1 MNKIKLTKLTKLTK
15 LAIIPLVA
23 LPLVA
28 QEFDQDFL
36 NSLPDDI
43 KNDLAEKNSK
53 TQESSS
59 ENYSP
64 YLNSSKLNKD
74 EDLLILKQRLEYDLQ
89 ELEQRLGS
97 DDRLVA
103 EVESKLYGADF
114 FNTFQTTY
122 MPINE
127 PNPDSTY
134 LLDIG
139 DGLEI
144 QLIGQNDYIEDFFIN
159 RDGAI
164 SLPDIGKI
172 TIAGLSLNEASKL
185 IKSKVISAFIGTE
198 AYISL
203 SEIRD
208 INVLISGNA
217 ENPGIYTLSGNSNI
231 LHALSVSGGINKYGS
246 LREINLIRDNEVIES
261 LDLYDLLINGEYD
274 LKKRLRS
281 GDVIFVEPRK
291 NVVTIH
297 GAVKRPARYEVLN
310 EQNLFSI
317 ISYANG
323 MKRTAD
329 RDNIFLER
337 ILDGTLKT
345 IPIRNEIQFKTIK
358 AVDGDLIYIREYPY
372 RSAKISGAVVKPGSY
387 TMAAG
392 ETINDLI
399 EKAGGTT
406 ENAYL
411 FGSVYLNEDAKIV
424 NKKSVQLLYE
434 LFLDNILSMS
444 EKAVGG
450 DFDLTSIIGLAQE
463 LKKSEQNGRIVVD
476 LLDDNSLNSNQIKDG
491 DELIIPENNNVV
503 YVYGEISSEGAIMFD
518 QNKDLDFFVGKS
530 GGFKKSADLSSI
542 YILHPNGES
551 ELYSKKRSIFES
563 SPQNEI
569 IIYPGSIIFV
579 PRALD
584 DSTPRRLAAQAYI
597 NIVGNLGIALASL
610 AALSD

>member
-1 MNKIKLTKLTKLTK
+1 MNKIKLIKLSL
-15 LAIIPLVA
+15 IPLFA
-23 LPLVA
+23 ISLVA
-28 QEFDQDFL
+28 QELDQDFL

-53 TQESSS
+53 TQENSS
-59 ENYSP
+59 ENYRP

-74 EDLLILKQRLEYDLQ
+74 EDLLKLKQRLEDDLQ

-97 DDRLVA
+97 DDRLLA
-103 EVESKLYGADF
+103 EEESKLYGADF

-144 QLIGQNDYIEDFFIN
+144 QLIGQNDYIKDFFIN

-164 SLPDIGKI
+164 SLPDVGKI

-208 INVLISGNA
+208 VNVLISGNA

-231 LHALSVSGGINKYGS
+231 LHALSVSGGINEYGS

-281 GDVIFVEPRK
+281 GDVIFVESRK
-291 NVVTIH
+291 NIVTIN
-297 GAVKRPARYEVLN
+297 GAVQRPAKYEVLN

-329 RDNIFLER
+329 RENIFLER

-358 AVDGDLIYIREYPY
+358 AMDGDLIYIREYPY

-411 FGSVYLNEDAKIV
+411 FGGVYLNKDAKAV
-424 NKKSVQLLYE
+424 NKKSKQLLYE

-463 LKKSEQNGRIVVD
+463 LKKSESNGRIVVD
-476 LLDDNSLNSNQIKDG
+476 LLDNTSLNLNQIKDG

-503 YVYGEISSEGAIMFD
+503 YIYGEVSSEGAIMFD
-518 QNKDLDFFVGKS
+518 QNQDLDFFVDKS
-530 GGFKKSADLSSI
+530 GGFKKSAELSSI
-542 YILHPNGES
+542 FILHPNGES
-551 ELYSKKRSIFES
+551 ELYSKKRNIFES
-563 SPQNEI
+563 SPQNKI
-569 IIYPGSIIFV
+569 KIYPGSIIFV

-584 DSTPRRLAAQAYI
+584 NSTPRRLAAQAYI

>member
-1 MNKIKLTKLTKLTK
+1 MNKIKLIK
-15 LAIIPLVA
+15 LAIIPLVS
-23 LPLVA
+23 LSLVA
-28 QEFDQDFL
+28 QELDQDFL

-59 ENYSP
+59 ENYRP

-103 EVESKLYGADF
+103 EEETKLYGEDF

-127 PNPDSTY
+127 PNPDSGY
-134 LLDIG
+134 SLDIG
-139 DGLEI
+139 DILEI
-144 QLIGQNDYIEDFFIN
+144 QLVGQSNYIEDFPVK
-159 RDGAI
+159 RDGSI
-164 SLPDIGKI
+164 NLPDIGKI
-172 TIAGLSLNEASKL
+172 NIAGLSISQASKL
-185 IKSKVISAFIGTE
+185 IKSKINSAFIGTE
-198 AYISL
+198 AFISL

-208 INVLISGNA
+208 VNILVSGNA
-217 ENPGIYTLSGNSNI
+217 QNPGIYTLSGNSNI

-281 GDVIFVEPRK
+281 GDVIFVESRK
-291 NVVTIH
+291 NVVTIE
-297 GAVKRPARYEVLN
+297 GAVKRPAKYEVLN

-329 RDNIFLER
+329 RENIFLER

-345 IPIRNEIQFKTIK
+345 IPIRNEVQFETIK
-358 AVDGDLIYIREYPY
+358 AIDGDSIYIREYPY

-387 TMAAG
+387 TMAEG

-411 FGSVYLNEDAKIV
+411 FGGLYLNEGAKAV
-424 NKKSVQLLYE
+424 NKKSKQLLYE

-444 EKAVGG
+444 EKSDGENP
-450 DFDLTSIIGLAQE
+450 FDPSPIIGLAQE
-463 LKKSEQNGRIVVD
+463 LKKSEPNGRIVID
-476 LLDDNSLNSNQIKDG
+476 LLDEGSLNANQIKDG
-491 DELIIPENNNVV
+491 DELIIPENTNVV
-503 YVYGEISSEGAIMFD
+503 YIYGEISSEGAVMFD
-518 QNKDLDFFVGKS
+518 QNQDLDFFINKS

-551 ELYSKKRSIFES
+551 ELYSKKRNIFES
-563 SPQNEI
+563 SPKNEI
-569 IIYPGSIIFV
+569 KIYPGSIIFV

-584 DSTPRRLAAQAYI
+584 NSTPRRLAAQAYVSI
-597 NIVGNLGIALASL
+597 LGNLGIGLASL
-610 AALSD
+610 ASLND

>member
-1 MNKIKLTKLTKLTK
+1 MNKIKLAL
-15 LAIIPLVA
+15 IPLISIS
-23 LPLVA
+23 LVA
-28 QEFDQDFL
+28 QELDQDFL
-36 NSLPDDI
+36 NSLPNDI

-53 TQESSS
+53 TQES
-59 ENYSP
+59 ENYRP

-74 EDLLILKQRLEYDLQ
+74 ENLLILKQRLEYDLQ

-97 DDRLVA
+97 DDRLVV
-103 EVESKLYGADF
+103 EEESKLYGADF

-134 LLDIG
+134 LLDVG

-144 QLIGQNDYIEDFFIN
+144 QLIGQNDYIKDFFIN

-208 INVLISGNA
+208 VNILISGNA

-231 LHALSVSGGINKYGS
+231 LHALSVSGGINEYGS

-291 NVVTIH
+291 NVVTIN
-297 GAVKRPARYEVLN
+297 GAVKRPAKYEALN

-329 RDNIFLER
+329 RENIFLER
-337 ILDGTLKT
+337 ILDGSLKT
-345 IPIRNEIQFKTIK
+345 IPIRNEIQFETIK
-358 AVDGDLIYIREYPY
+358 AIDGDSIYIREYPY

-387 TMAAG
+387 IMAEG

-411 FGSVYLNEDAKIV
+411 FGGLYLNEAAKAV
-424 NKKSVQLLYE
+424 NKKSKQQLYE
-434 LFLDNILSMS
+434 LFLDNILLMN
-444 EKAVGG
+444 EKAAGEKT
-450 DFDLTSIIGLAQE
+450 FDPTSIIGLAQE
-463 LKKSEQNGRIVVD
+463 LKKSEPNGRVVID
-476 LLDDNSLNSNQIKDG
+476 LLDEGSLNLNQIKDG
-491 DELIIPENNNVV
+491 DELIIPENTNVV
-503 YVYGEISSEGAIMFD
+503 HIYGEVSNEGAVMFD
-518 QNKDLDFFVGKS
+518 QNQDLDFFIGKS
-530 GGFKKSADLSSI
+530 GGFKKSADLGSI

-551 ELYSKKRSIFES
+551 ELYSKKRSLFES
-563 SPQNEI
+563 SPKNEVK
-569 IIYPGSIIFV
+569 IYPGSIIFV
-579 PRALD
+579 PRVLD
-584 DSTPRRLAAQAYI
+584 DSTPRRIAAQAYI
-597 NIVGNLGIALASL
+597 SILGNLGIALASL
-610 AALSD
+610 ASLSD

>member
-1 MNKIKLTKLTKLTK
+1 MNKIKLIK
-15 LAIIPLVA
+15 LAIIPFVSLS
-23 LPLVA
+23 LVA
-28 QEFDQDFL
+28 QELDQDFL

-43 KNDLAEKNSK
+43 KNDLTEKNSK

-59 ENYSP
+59 ENYRP

-103 EVESKLYGADF
+103 EEESKLYGEDF

-127 PNPDSTY
+127 PNPDSGY
-134 LLDIG
+134 SLDIG
-139 DGLEI
+139 DILEI
-144 QLIGQNDYIEDFFIN
+144 QLVGQSDYIKDFPVK
-159 RDGAI
+159 RDGSI
-164 SLPDIGKI
+164 NLPDIGKI
-172 TIAGLSLNEASKL
+172 NIAGLSISQASKL
-185 IKSKVISAFIGTE
+185 IKSKINSAFIGTE
-198 AYISL
+198 AFISL

-208 INVLISGNA
+208 VNILVSGNA
-217 ENPGIYTLSGNSNI
+217 QNPGIYTLSGNSNI

-291 NVVTIH
+291 NVVTIN
-297 GAVKRPARYEVLN
+297 GAVKRPAKYEVLN

-329 RDNIFLER
+329 RENIFLER

-345 IPIRNEIQFKTIK
+345 IPIRNEVQFETIK
-358 AVDGDLIYIREYPY
+358 AIDGDSIYIREYPY
-372 RSAKISGAVVKPGSY
+372 RSAKISGAVLKPGSY
-387 TMAAG
+387 TMAEG

-411 FGSVYLNEDAKIV
+411 FGGLYLNEDAKAV
-424 NKKSVQLLYE
+424 NKKSKQLLYE

-444 EKAVGG
+444 EKAAAVGENT
-450 DFDLTSIIGLAQE
+450 FDPTAIIGLAQE
-463 LKKSEQNGRIVVD
+463 LKKSEPNGRVVIN
-476 LLDDNSLNSNQIKDG
+476 LLDEGSLNANQIKDG

-503 YVYGEISSEGAIMFD
+503 YIYGEVSSEGAVMFD
-518 QNKDLDFFVGKS
+518 PNQDVDFFVAKS
-530 GGFKKSADLSSI
+530 GGLKKSADLSSI

-551 ELYSKKRSIFES
+551 ELYSKKRNIFES
-563 SPQNEI
+563 SPKNEI
-569 IIYPGSIIFV
+569 KIYPGSIIFV

-584 DSTPRRLAAQAYI
+584 NTTPRRLAAQAYVSI
-597 NIVGNLGIALASL
+597 LGNLGIALASL
-610 AALSD
+610 ASLSD

>member
-1 MNKIKLTKLTKLTK
+1 MNKIKLIKLT
-15 LAIIPLVA
+15 IIPLVA
-23 LPLVA
+23 LSLVA

-53 TQESSS
+53 TQESSG
-59 ENYSP
+59 ENYRP

-74 EDLLILKQRLEYDLQ
+74 EDLSILKQRLEYDLQ

-103 EVESKLYGADF
+103 EEESKLYGADF

-127 PNPDSTY
+127 PNPDSSY

-139 DGLEI
+139 DRLEI
-144 QLIGQNDYIEDFFIN
+144 QLIGQNDYIEDFYIN

-172 TIAGLSLNEASKL
+172 TIAGLSLDEASKL
-185 IKSKVISAFIGTE
+185 IKSKVNSAFIGTE

-208 INVLISGNA
+208 VNVLISGNA

-231 LHALSVSGGINKYGS
+231 LHALSVSGGINEYGS
-246 LREINLIRDNEVIES
+246 LRKINLIRDNEVIES

-291 NVVTIH
+291 NVVTIY
-297 GAVKRPARYEVLN
+297 GAVNRPAKYEVLS
-310 EQNLFSI
+310 EQNILSI
-317 ISYANG
+317 IGYANG

-329 RDNIFLER
+329 RENISLER

-345 IPIRNEIQFKTIK
+345 IPIRNEIQFESIK
-358 AVDGDLIYIREYPY
+358 AIDGDLIYIREYPY
-372 RSAKISGAVVKPGSY
+372 RNAKISGAVVKPGNY
-387 TMAAG
+387 AMASG
-392 ETINDLI
+392 ETLNDLI

-411 FGSVYLNEDAKIV
+411 FGGVYLNEDAKAV
-424 NKKSVQLLYE
+424 NKKSAQLLYN

-444 EKAVGG
+444 EKAVGSG
-450 DFDLTSIIGLAQE
+450 FDLTAVVGLAQE
-463 LKKSEQNGRIVVD
+463 LKKSESNGRVVVD
-476 LLDDNSLNSNQIKDG
+476 LLDEDSLNLNYIKDG

-503 YVYGEISSEGAIMFD
+503 YIYGEVSSEGAVMFD
-518 QNKDLDFFVGKS
+518 SNQDLDFFVNKS
-530 GGFKKSADLSSI
+530 GGFKDAADLGSI
-542 YILHPNGES
+542 YVLHPNGES
-551 ELYSKKRSIFES
+551 ELYSKKRSLFES
-563 SPQNEI
+563 SPKREI
-569 IIYPGSIIFV
+569 KIYPGSIIFV
-579 PRALD
+579 PRELD
-584 DSTPRRLAAQAYI
+584 ESTPRRLAAQAYI
-597 NIVGNLGIALASL
+597 SILGNLGIALASL
-610 AALSD
+610 AALD

>member
-1 MNKIKLTKLTKLTK
+1 MNKIKLIKLT
-15 LAIIPLVA
+15 IIPLVA
-23 LPLVA
+23 LSLVA

-53 TQESSS
+53 TQESSG
-59 ENYSP
+59 ENYRP

-74 EDLLILKQRLEYDLQ
+74 EDLSILKQRLEYDLQ

-103 EVESKLYGADF
+103 EEESKLYGADF

-127 PNPDSTY
+127 PNPDSSY

-139 DGLEI
+139 DRLEI
-144 QLIGQNDYIEDFFIN
+144 QLIGQNDYIEDFYIN

-172 TIAGLSLNEASKL
+172 TIAGLSLDEASKL
-185 IKSKVISAFIGTE
+185 IKSKVNSAFIGTE

-208 INVLISGNA
+208 VNVLISGNA

-231 LHALSVSGGINKYGS
+231 LHALSVSGGINEYGS
-246 LREINLIRDNEVIES
+246 LRKINLIRDNEVIES

-291 NVVTIH
+291 NVVTIY
-297 GAVKRPARYEVLN
+297 GAVNRPAKYEVLS
-310 EQNLFSI
+310 EQNILSI
-317 ISYANG
+317 IGYANG

-329 RDNIFLER
+329 RENISLER

-345 IPIRNEIQFKTIK
+345 IPIRNEIQFESIK
-358 AVDGDLIYIREYPY
+358 AIDGDLIYIREYPY
-372 RSAKISGAVVKPGSY
+372 RNAKISGAVVKPGNY
-387 TMAAG
+387 AMASG
-392 ETINDLI
+392 ETLNDLI

-411 FGSVYLNEDAKIV
+411 FGGVYLNEDAKAV
-424 NKKSVQLLYE
+424 NKKSAQLLYN

-444 EKAVGG
+444 EKAVGSG
-450 DFDLTSIIGLAQE
+450 FDLTAVVGLAQE
-463 LKKSEQNGRIVVD
+463 LKKSESNGRVVVD
-476 LLDDNSLNSNQIKDG
+476 LLDEDSLNLNYIKDG

-503 YVYGEISSEGAIMFD
+503 YIYGEVSSEGAVMFD
-518 QNKDLDFFVGKS
+518 SNQDLDFFVNKS
-530 GGFKKSADLSSI
+530 GGFKDAADLGSI
-542 YILHPNGES
+542 YVLHPNGES
-551 ELYSKKRSIFES
+551 ELYSKKRSLFES
-563 SPQNEI
+563 SPKREI
-569 IIYPGSIIFV
+569 KIYPGSIIFV
-579 PRALD
+579 PRELD
-584 DSTPRRLAAQAYI
+584 ESTPRRLAAQAYI
-597 NIVGNLGIALASL
+597 SILGNLGIALAS
-610 AALSD
+610 

>member
-1 MNKIKLTKLTKLTK
+1 MNKTNLMK
-15 LAIIPLVA
+15 LATIPLVA
-23 LPLVA
+23 FSLVA
-28 QEFDQDFL
+28 QELDQDFL

-43 KNDLAEKNSK
+43 KNDLVQKNSK

-59 ENYSP
+59 ENYRP

-89 ELEQRLGS
+89 ELEERLGS

-103 EVESKLYGADF
+103 EEESKLYGADF

-127 PNPDSTY
+127 PNPDSSY

-172 TIAGLSLNEASKL
+172 TIAGLSVNEASKL
-185 IKSKVISAFIGTE
+185 IKSKVNSAFIGTE

-208 INVLISGNA
+208 VNVLISGNA

-231 LHALSVSGGINKYGS
+231 LHALSVSGGINEYGS
-246 LREINLIRDNEVIES
+246 LREINLIRDNEAIES

-291 NVVTIH
+291 NVVTIN
-297 GAVKRPARYEVLN
+297 GAVKRPAKYEVLN

-329 RDNIFLER
+329 RENIFLER

-345 IPIRNEIQFKTIK
+345 IPIRNEIQFETIK
-358 AVDGDLIYIREYPY
+358 AIDGDSIYIREYPY

-411 FGSVYLNEDAKIV
+411 FGGLYLNKDAKAV
-424 NKKSVQLLYE
+424 NKKSKQLLYE

-444 EKAVGG
+444 EKAVGE
-450 DFDLTSIIGLAQE
+450 DSFNPSPIIGLAQE
-463 LKKSEQNGRIVVD
+463 LKKSEPNGRVVID
-476 LLDDNSLNSNQIKDG
+476 LLDEGSLNLNQIKDG

-503 YVYGEISSEGAIMFD
+503 YIYGEVSSEGGVMFD
-518 QNKDLDFFVGKS
+518 QNQDLDFFINKS
-530 GGFKKSADLSSI
+530 GGFKKSADLGSI

-551 ELYSKKRSIFES
+551 ELYSKKRNIFES
-563 SPQNEI
+563 SPKNEI
-569 IIYPGSIIFV
+569 KIYSGSIIFV
-579 PRALD
+579 PRVLD
-584 DSTPRRLAAQAYI
+584 NSAPRRLATQAYVTI
-597 NIVGNLGIALASL
+597 LGNIGIALASL
-610 AALSD
+610 ASLSD

>member
-1 MNKIKLTKLTKLTK
+1 MNKIKLVK
-15 LAIIPLVA
+15 LAIMPLIS
-23 LPLVA
+23 LSLVA
-28 QEFDQDFL
+28 QELDQDFL

-59 ENYSP
+59 ENYRP

-103 EVESKLYGADF
+103 EEESKLYGEDF

-127 PNPDSTY
+127 PNPDSGY
-134 LLDIG
+134 SLDIG
-139 DGLEI
+139 DILEI
-144 QLIGQNDYIEDFFIN
+144 QLVGQSNYIEDFPVK
-159 RDGAI
+159 RDGSI
-164 SLPDIGKI
+164 NLPDIGKI
-172 TIAGLSLNEASKL
+172 NIAGLSISQASKL
-185 IKSKVISAFIGTE
+185 IKSKINSAFIGTE
-198 AYISL
+198 AFISL

-208 INVLISGNA
+208 VNILVSGNA
-217 ENPGIYTLSGNSNI
+217 QNPGIYTLSGNSNI

-291 NVVTIH
+291 NVVTIN
-297 GAVKRPARYEVLN
+297 GAVKRPAKYEVLN

-323 MKRTAD
+323 MKRTAY
-329 RDNIFLER
+329 RENIFLER

-345 IPIRNEIQFKTIK
+345 IPIRNEVQFETIK
-358 AVDGDLIYIREYPY
+358 AIDGDLIYIREYPY

-406 ENAYL
+406 ENANL
-411 FGSVYLNEDAKIV
+411 FGGLYLNEDAKAI
-424 NKKSVQLLYE
+424 NKKSTQLLYE

-444 EKAVGG
+444 EMAVGENS
-450 DFDLTSIIGLAQE
+450 FDPTAIIGLAQE
-463 LKKSEQNGRIVVD
+463 LKKSEPNGRVVIN
-476 LLDDNSLNSNQIKDG
+476 LLDEGSLNANQIKDG

-503 YVYGEISSEGAIMFD
+503 YIYGEISSEGAVMFD
-518 QNKDLDFFVGKS
+518 QNQDLDFFIDKS
-530 GGFKKSADLSSI
+530 GGFKKSAELSSI

-551 ELYSKKRSIFES
+551 VLYRKKR
-563 SPQNEI
+563 
-569 IIYPGSIIFV
+569 
-579 PRALD
+579 
-584 DSTPRRLAAQAYI
+584 
-597 NIVGNLGIALASL
+597 NI
-610 AALSD
+610 

>member
-1 MNKIKLTKLTKLTK
+1 MNKIKLIKLTIT
-15 LAIIPLVA
+15 PLVA
-23 LPLVA
+23 LSLVA

-53 TQESSS
+53 TQESSG
-59 ENYSP
+59 ENYRP

-74 EDLLILKQRLEYDLQ
+74 EDLSILKQRLENDLQ

-103 EVESKLYGADF
+103 EEESKLYGADF

-127 PNPDSTY
+127 PNPDSSY

-144 QLIGQNDYIEDFFIN
+144 QLIGQNDYIEDFYIN

-172 TIAGLSLNEASKL
+172 TIAGLSLDEASKL
-185 IKSKVISAFIGTE
+185 IKSKVNSAFIGTE

-208 INVLISGNA
+208 VNVLISGNA

-231 LHALSVSGGINKYGS
+231 LHALSVSGGINEYGS
-246 LREINLIRDNEVIES
+246 LRKINLIRDNEVIES

-291 NVVTIH
+291 NIVTIY
-297 GAVKRPARYEVLN
+297 GAVNRPAKYEVLS

-317 ISYANG
+317 IGYANG

-329 RDNIFLER
+329 RENISLER

-345 IPIRNEIQFKTIK
+345 IPIRNEIQFESIK
-358 AVDGDLIYIREYPY
+358 AIDGDLIYIREYPY
-372 RSAKISGAVVKPGSY
+372 RNAKISGAVVKPGTY
-387 TMAAG
+387 TMASG
-392 ETINDLI
+392 ETVNDLI

-411 FGSVYLNEDAKIV
+411 FGGVYLNEDAKAV
-424 NKKSVQLLYE
+424 NKKSAQLLYN

-444 EKAVGG
+444 EKAVGSG
-450 DFDLTSIIGLAQE
+450 FDLTAVVGLAQE
-463 LKKSEQNGRIVVD
+463 LKKSESNGRVVVD
-476 LLDDNSLNSNQIKDG
+476 LLDEDSLNLNYIKDG

-503 YVYGEISSEGAIMFD
+503 YIYGEVSSEGAVMFD
-518 QNKDLDFFVGKS
+518 SNQDLDFFVNKS
-530 GGFKKSADLSSI
+530 GGFKDAADLGSI
-542 YILHPNGES
+542 YVLHPNGES
-551 ELYSKKRSIFES
+551 ELYSKKRSLFES
-563 SPQNEI
+563 SPKSEI
-569 IIYPGSIIFV
+569 KIYPGSIIFV
-579 PRALD
+579 PRELD
-584 DSTPRRLAAQAYI
+584 ESTPRRLAAQAYI
-597 NIVGNLGIALASL
+597 SILGNLGIALASL
-610 AALSD
+610 AALD

>member
-1 MNKIKLTKLTKLTK
+1 MNKIRLIKLS
-15 LAIIPLVA
+15 IIPLFA
-23 LPLVA
+23 LSLVA
-28 QEFDQDFL
+28 QELDQDFL
-36 NSLPDDI
+36 DSLPDDI
-43 KNDLAEKNSK
+43 KNDLVEKNSK
-53 TQESSS
+53 TQES
-59 ENYSP
+59 ENYRP

-74 EDLLILKQRLEYDLQ
+74 EDLLILKQRLENDLQ

-97 DDRLVA
+97 DDRLVTD
-103 EVESKLYGADF
+103 EELKLYGADF

-144 QLIGQNDYIEDFFIN
+144 QLIGQNSYIEDFFIN

-185 IKSKVISAFIGTE
+185 IKSKVIAAFIGTE

-208 INVLISGNA
+208 VNVLISGNA

-231 LHALSVSGGINKYGS
+231 LHALSISGGINEYGS
-246 LREINLIRDNEVIES
+246 LREINLFRDNEVIES

-291 NVVTIH
+291 NVVTIN
-297 GAVKRPARYEVLN
+297 GAVKRPAKYEALN
-310 EQNLFSI
+310 GQNLISI
-317 ISYANG
+317 IAYANG
-323 MKRTAD
+323 MKKTAD
-329 RDNIFLER
+329 RENIFLER
-337 ILDGTLKT
+337 ILDGALKT
-345 IPIRNEIQFKTIK
+345 IPVRNEVQFENIK
-358 AVDGDLIYIREYPY
+358 AIDGDLIYVREYPY

-411 FGSVYLNEDAKIV
+411 FGGLYLNEDAKAV
-424 NKKSVQLLYE
+424 NKKSTQLLYE
-434 LFLDNILSMS
+434 LFLGNILSMS
-444 EKAVGG
+444 EKAAGG
-450 DFDLTSIIGLAQE
+450 DFDFTSMIGLAQE
-463 LKKSEQNGRIVVD
+463 LRKSESNGRVVID
-476 LLDDNSLNSNQIKDG
+476 LLDEVSLDLNQVKNG
-491 DELIIPENNNVV
+491 DELIIPEKSNVV
-503 YVYGEISSEGAIMFD
+503 YIYGQVSSEGAVMFD
-518 QNKDLDFFVGKS
+518 QNQNLDFFVNKS
-530 GGFKKSADLSSI
+530 GGFKRSADLSSI

-551 ELYSKKRSIFES
+551 ELYSKKRSIFEN
-563 SPQNEI
+563 SPRNEI
-569 IIYPGSIIFV
+569 NIYPGSIIFV

-584 DSTPRRLAAQAYI
+584 DSTPRRLAAQAYVQI
-597 NIVGNLGIALASL
+597 LGNLGIALASL
-610 AALSD
+610 ASLND

>member
-1 MNKIKLTKLTKLTK
+1 MNKIRLIKLS
-15 LAIIPLVA
+15 IIPLFA
-23 LPLVA
+23 LSLVA
-28 QEFDQDFL
+28 QELDQDFL

-43 KNDLAEKNSK
+43 KNDLVEKNSK
-53 TQESSS
+53 TQES
-59 ENYSP
+59 ENYRP

-74 EDLLILKQRLEYDLQ
+74 EDLLILKQRLENDLQ

-97 DDRLVA
+97 DDRLVTD
-103 EVESKLYGADF
+103 EELKLYGADF

-139 DGLEI
+139 DALEI

-185 IKSKVISAFIGTE
+185 IKSKVIAAFIGTE

-208 INVLISGNA
+208 VNVLISGNA

-231 LHALSVSGGINKYGS
+231 LHALSISGGINEYGS
-246 LREINLIRDNEVIES
+246 LREINLFRDNEVIES

-291 NVVTIH
+291 NVITIN
-297 GAVKRPARYEVLN
+297 GAVKRPAKYEALN
-310 EQNLFSI
+310 GQNLISI
-317 ISYANG
+317 IAYANG
-323 MKRTAD
+323 MKKTAD
-329 RDNIFLER
+329 RENIFLER
-337 ILDGTLKT
+337 ILDGALKT
-345 IPIRNEIQFKTIK
+345 IPVRNEVQFENIK
-358 AVDGDLIYIREYPY
+358 AIDGDLIYIREYPY

-411 FGSVYLNEDAKIV
+411 FGGLYLNEDAKAV
-424 NKKSVQLLYE
+424 NKKSTQLLYE
-434 LFLDNILSMS
+434 LFLGNILSMS
-444 EKAVGG
+444 EKAAGG
-450 DFDLTSIIGLAQE
+450 DFDFTSIIGLAQE
-463 LKKSEQNGRIVVD
+463 LKQSESNGRVVID
-476 LLDDNSLNSNQIKDG
+476 LLDEGSLNLNQVKNG
-491 DELIIPENNNVV
+491 DELIIPEKSNVV
-503 YVYGEISSEGAIMFD
+503 YIYGEVSSEGAVMFD
-518 QNKDLDFFVGKS
+518 QNQNLDFFVNKS
-530 GGFKKSADLSSI
+530 GGFKQSADLSSI

-551 ELYSKKRSIFES
+551 ELYSKKRSIFEN
-563 SPQNEI
+563 SPTNEI
-569 IIYPGSIIFV
+569 NIYPGSIIFV

-584 DSTPRRLAAQAYI
+584 DSTPRRLAAQAYVQI
-597 NIVGNLGIALASL
+597 LGNLGIALASL
-610 AALSD
+610 ASLND

>member
-1 MNKIKLTKLTKLTK
+1 MNRIKLVK
-15 LAIIPLVA
+15 LAITPLIS
-23 LPLVA
+23 LSLVA
-28 QEFDQDFL
+28 QELDQDFL

-43 KNDLAEKNSK
+43 KNDLTKKNSK

-59 ENYSP
+59 ENYRP

-103 EVESKLYGADF
+103 EEETKLYGADF

-127 PNPDSTY
+127 PNPDSGY
-134 LLDIG
+134 SLDIG
-139 DGLEI
+139 DILEI
-144 QLIGQNDYIEDFFIN
+144 QLVGQSNYIEDFPVK
-159 RDGAI
+159 RDGSI
-164 SLPDIGKI
+164 NLPDIGKI
-172 TIAGLSLNEASKL
+172 NIAGLSISQASKL
-185 IKSKVISAFIGTE
+185 IKSKINSAFIGTE
-198 AYISL
+198 AFISL
-203 SEIRD
+203 SKIRD
-208 INVLISGNA
+208 VNILVSGNA
-217 ENPGIYTLSGNSNI
+217 QNPGIYTLSGNSNI
-231 LHALSVSGGINKYGS
+231 LHALSVSGGINKFGS

-291 NVVTIH
+291 NVVTIN
-297 GAVKRPARYEVLN
+297 GAVKRPAKYEVLN

-329 RDNIFLER
+329 RENIFLER
-337 ILDGTLKT
+337 ILDGSLKT
-345 IPIRNEIQFKTIK
+345 IPIRNEIQFETIK
-358 AVDGDLIYIREYPY
+358 AIDGDSIYIREYPY
-372 RSAKISGAVVKPGSY
+372 RSAKISGAVLKPGSY
-387 TMAAG
+387 IMAEG

-411 FGSVYLNEDAKIV
+411 FGGLYLNEAAKAV
-424 NKKSVQLLYE
+424 NKKSKQLLYE
-434 LFLDNILSMS
+434 LFLDNILLMS
-444 EKAVGG
+444 EKAGG
-450 DFDLTSIIGLAQE
+450 ENTFDPTSIIGLAQE
-463 LKKSEQNGRIVVD
+463 LKKSESNGRVVID
-476 LLDDNSLNSNQIKDG
+476 LLDESSLNLNQIKDG
-491 DELIIPENNNVV
+491 DELIIPENTNVV
-503 YVYGEISSEGAIMFD
+503 HIYGEVSSEGAVMFD
-518 QNKDLDFFVGKS
+518 QNQDLDFFIDKS
-530 GGFKKSADLSSI
+530 GGFKKSADLESI

-563 SPQNEI
+563 SPKNEI
-569 IIYPGSIIFV
+569 KIYPGSIIFV
-579 PRALD
+579 PRVLD
-584 DSTPRRLAAQAYI
+584 DSTPRRMAAQAYI
-597 NIVGNLGIALASL
+597 TILGNLGIALASL
-610 AALSD
+610 ASLSD

>member
-1 MNKIKLTKLTKLTK
+1 MNKIKLIK
-15 LAIIPLVA
+15 LAIIPLVS
-23 LPLVA
+23 LSLVA
-28 QEFDQDFL
+28 QELDQDFL

-43 KNDLAEKNSK
+43 KIDLAEKNSK
-53 TQESSS
+53 TQKSSS
-59 ENYSP
+59 ENYRP

-74 EDLLILKQRLEYDLQ
+74 ENLLILKQRLEYDLQ

-103 EVESKLYGADF
+103 EEESKLYGEDF

-127 PNPDSTY
+127 PNPDSGY
-134 LLDIG
+134 SLDIG
-139 DGLEI
+139 DILEI
-144 QLIGQNDYIEDFFIN
+144 QLVGQSNYIEDFPVK
-159 RDGAI
+159 RDGSI
-164 SLPDIGKI
+164 NLQDIGKI
-172 TIAGLSLNEASKL
+172 NIAGLSISQASKL
-185 IKSKVISAFIGTE
+185 IKSKINSAFIGTE
-198 AYISL
+198 AFISL

-208 INVLISGNA
+208 VNILVSGNA
-217 ENPGIYTLSGNSNI
+217 QNPGIYTLSGNSNI
-231 LHALSVSGGINKYGS
+231 LHALSVSGGINNYGS

-291 NVVTIH
+291 SVVTIN
-297 GAVKRPARYEVLN
+297 GAVKRPAKYEVLN

-317 ISYANG
+317 INYANG
-323 MKRTAD
+323 MKKTAD
-329 RDNIFLER
+329 RENIFLER

-345 IPIRNEIQFKTIK
+345 IPIRNEVQFETIK
-358 AVDGDLIYIREYPY
+358 AIDGDSIYIREYPY
-372 RSAKISGAVVKPGSY
+372 RSAKISGAVLKPGSY
-387 TMAAG
+387 IMAAG

-411 FGSVYLNEDAKIV
+411 FGGLYLNEDAKAV
-424 NKKSVQLLYE
+424 NKKSKQLLYE

-444 EKAVGG
+444 EKSVAVGQNS
-450 DFDLTSIIGLAQE
+450 FDPTAIIGLAQE
-463 LKKSEQNGRIVVD
+463 LKKSEPNGRVVIN
-476 LLDDNSLNSNQIKDG
+476 LLDEGSLNASQIKDG

-503 YVYGEISSEGAIMFD
+503 YIYGEVSSEGAVMFD
-518 QNKDLDFFVGKS
+518 PNQDVDFFVAKS
-530 GGFKKSADLSSI
+530 GGLKKSADLSSI

-551 ELYSKKRSIFES
+551 ELYSKKRNIFES
-563 SPQNEI
+563 SPKNEI
-569 IIYPGSIIFV
+569 KIYPGSIIFV

-584 DSTPRRLAAQAYI
+584 NSTPRRLAAQAYVSI
-597 NIVGNLGIALASL
+597 LGNLGIALASL
-610 AALSD
+610 ASLSD

>member
-1 MNKIKLTKLTKLTK
+1 MNKIKLIK
-15 LAIIPLVA
+15 LAIIPLVS
-23 LPLVA
+23 LSLVA
-28 QEFDQDFL
+28 QELDQDFL

-43 KNDLAEKNSK
+43 KNDLTEKNSK

-59 ENYSP
+59 ENYRP

-103 EVESKLYGADF
+103 EEESKLYGADF

-127 PNPDSTY
+127 PNPDSGY
-134 LLDIG
+134 SLDIG
-139 DGLEI
+139 DILEI
-144 QLIGQNDYIEDFFIN
+144 QLVGQSDYIKDFPVK
-159 RDGAI
+159 RDGSI
-164 SLPDIGKI
+164 NLPDIGKI
-172 TIAGLSLNEASKL
+172 NIAGLSISQASKL
-185 IKSKVISAFIGTE
+185 IKSKINSAFIGTE
-198 AYISL
+198 AFISL

-208 INVLISGNA
+208 VNILVSGNA
-217 ENPGIYTLSGNSNI
+217 QNPGIYTLSGNSNI

-291 NVVTIH
+291 NVVTIN
-297 GAVKRPARYEVLN
+297 GAVKRPAKYEVLN

-317 ISYANG
+317 IGYANG

-329 RDNIFLER
+329 RENIFLER

-345 IPIRNEIQFKTIK
+345 ISIRNEIQFETIK
-358 AVDGDLIYIREYPY
+358 AIDGDSIYIREYPY

-399 EKAGGTT
+399 EKAGGIT

-411 FGSVYLNEDAKIV
+411 FGGLYLNEDAKAV
-424 NKKSVQLLYE
+424 NKKSKQLLYE

-450 DFDLTSIIGLAQE
+450 VIPFNPSSIIGLAQE
-463 LKKSEQNGRIVVD
+463 LKKSEPNGRVVIN
-476 LLDDNSLNSNQIKDG
+476 LLDEDSLNLNQIKDG

-503 YVYGEISSEGAIMFD
+503 YIYGEVSYEGAVMFD
-518 QNKDLDFFVGKS
+518 QNQDVDFFVGKS

-542 YILHPNGES
+542 YIMHPNGES
-551 ELYSKKRSIFES
+551 ELYSKKRNIFES
-563 SPQNEI
+563 SPKNEI
-569 IIYPGSIIFV
+569 KIYPGSIIFV
-579 PRALD
+579 PRVLD
-584 DSTPRRLAAQAYI
+584 NSTPRRLATQAYVTI
-597 NIVGNLGIALASL
+597 LGNLGIAIASL
-610 AALSD
+610 ASISD

>member
-1 MNKIKLTKLTKLTK
+1 MNNIKLIK
-15 LAIIPLVA
+15 LAIIPLVS
-23 LPLVA
+23 LSLVA
-28 QEFDQDFL
+28 QELDQDFL

-59 ENYSP
+59 ENYRP

-74 EDLLILKQRLEYDLQ
+74 ENLLILKQRLEYDLQ

-103 EVESKLYGADF
+103 EEETKLYGADF

-127 PNPDSTY
+127 PNPDSGY
-134 LLDIG
+134 SLDIG
-139 DGLEI
+139 DILEI
-144 QLIGQNDYIEDFFIN
+144 QLVGQSNYIKDFPVK
-159 RDGAI
+159 RDGSI
-164 SLPDIGKI
+164 NLPDIGKI
-172 TIAGLSLNEASKL
+172 SIAGLSISQASKL
-185 IKSKVISAFIGTE
+185 IKSKINSAFIGTE
-198 AYISL
+198 AFISL

-208 INVLISGNA
+208 VNILVSGNA
-217 ENPGIYTLSGNSNI
+217 QNAGIYTLSGNSNI
-231 LHALSVSGGINKYGS
+231 LHALSVSGGINEYGS

-261 LDLYDLLINGEYD
+261 LDLYDLLINGQYD

-291 NVVTIH
+291 SIVTIN
-297 GAVKRPARYEVLN
+297 GAVKRPAKYEVLD

-317 ISYANG
+317 IRYANG

-329 RDNIFLER
+329 RENIFLER

-345 IPIRNEIQFKTIK
+345 IPIRNEIQFETIK
-358 AVDGDLIYIREYPY
+358 AIDGDSIYIREYPY

-387 TMAAG
+387 IMAAG

-411 FGSVYLNEDAKIV
+411 FGGLYLNEDAKTI
-424 NKKSVQLLYE
+424 NKKSTQLLYE
-434 LFLDNILSMS
+434 LFLDNILTMS
-444 EKAVGG
+444 EKAVGAVTG
-450 DFDLTSIIGLAQE
+450 NVDLSSIIGIAQE
-463 LKKSEQNGRIVVD
+463 LKKSEPNGRIVVD
-476 LLDDNSLNSNQIKDG
+476 LLDDTSLNLNQIKDG

-503 YVYGEISSEGAIMFD
+503 YIYGEVSSEGAVMFD
-518 QNKDLDFFVGKS
+518 QNQDLDFFVDKS

-542 YILHPNGES
+542 YVLHPNGES
-551 ELYSKKRSIFES
+551 ELYSKKRNIFES
-563 SPQNEI
+563 SPKNEI
-569 IIYPGSIIFV
+569 KIYPGSIIFV

-584 DSTPRRLAAQAYI
+584 NSAPRRLAAQAYI
-597 NIVGNLGIALASL
+597 EILGNLGISLASL
-610 AALSD
+610 ASLND

>member
-1 MNKIKLTKLTKLTK
+1 MNKIKL
-15 LAIIPLVA
+15 AIIFLISLSLA
-23 LPLVA
+23 A
-28 QEFDQDFL
+28 QELDQDFL

-43 KNDLAEKNSK
+43 KNDLTAKNSE
-53 TQESSS
+53 TQKSSG
-59 ENYSP
+59 ENYRP

-74 EDLLILKQRLEYDLQ
+74 EDLLVLKQRLEYDLQ

-103 EVESKLYGADF
+103 EEESKLYGADF

-127 PNPDSTY
+127 PNPDSGY

-139 DGLEI
+139 DILEI
-144 QLIGQNDYIEDFFIN
+144 QLTGQSNYIKDFPIKGDGSIN
-159 RDGAI
+159 
-164 SLPDIGKI
+164 LPDIGKI
-172 TIAGLSLNEASKL
+172 NVAGLSISQASKL
-185 IKSKVISAFIGTE
+185 IKSKINLAFIGTE
-198 AYISL
+198 AFISL

-208 INVLISGNA
+208 VNILVSGNA
-217 ENPGIYTLSGNSNI
+217 QNPGIYTLTGNSNI
-231 LHALSVSGGINKYGS
+231 LHALSVSGGINEQGS
-246 LREINLIRDNEVIES
+246 LREINLIRDNRVIES

-291 NVVTIH
+291 NVITIN
-297 GAVKRPARYEVLN
+297 GAVKRPAKYEVLN
-310 EQNLFSI
+310 EQNLSSI

-329 RDNIFLER
+329 RENIFLER

-345 IPIRNEIQFKTIK
+345 IPIRNEIQFETIK
-358 AVDGDLIYIREYPY
+358 AIDGDIIYIREYPY

-387 TMAAG
+387 NMAAG

-399 EKAGGTT
+399 EKAGGVT

-411 FGSVYLNEDAKIV
+411 FGGVYLNEEAETI
-424 NKKSVQLLYE
+424 NKKSKQLLYE

-444 EKAVGG
+444 EKSDGANP
-450 DFDLTSIIGLAQE
+450 FDLSPIIGLAQE
-463 LKKSEQNGRIVVD
+463 LKKSEPNGRIVIN
-476 LLDDNSLNSNQIKDG
+476 LLDEDSLNLNKVKDG

-503 YVYGEISSEGAIMFD
+503 YIYGEISSEGAVMFD
-518 QNKDLDFFVGKS
+518 QSKDLDFFVDKS

-542 YILHPNGES
+542 FILHPNGES
-551 ELYSKKRSIFES
+551 ELYSKKRNIFES
-563 SPQNEI
+563 SPQNQI
-569 IIYPGSIIFV
+569 KIYPGSIIFV

-584 DSTPRRLAAQAYI
+584 KTTPRRLAAQAYVTI
-597 NIVGNLGIALASL
+597 LGNLGISLASL
-610 AALSD
+610 ASLND

>member
-1 MNKIKLTKLTKLTK
+1 MNKIK
-15 LAIIPLVA
+15 LAIIPLVTIS
-23 LPLVA
+23 LVA
-28 QEFDQDFL
+28 QELDQDFL
-36 NSLPDDI
+36 NSLPIDI

-53 TQESSS
+53 TQES
-59 ENYSP
+59 ENYRP

-74 EDLLILKQRLEYDLQ
+74 EDLLTLKQRLEYDLK

-103 EVESKLYGADF
+103 EEESKLYGADF
-114 FNTFQTTY
+114 FKTFQTTY

-134 LLDIG
+134 LLDVG

-144 QLIGQNDYIEDFFIN
+144 QLIGQNNYIKDFFIN

-208 INVLISGNA
+208 VNILISGNA

-231 LHALSVSGGINKYGS
+231 LHALSVSGGINEYGS

-291 NVVTIH
+291 NVVTIN
-297 GAVKRPARYEVLN
+297 GAVKRPAKYEALN

-329 RDNIFLER
+329 RENIFLER
-337 ILDGTLKT
+337 ILDGSLKT
-345 IPIRNEIQFKTIK
+345 IPIRNEIQFETIK
-358 AVDGDLIYIREYPY
+358 AIDGDSIYIREYPY
-372 RSAKISGAVVKPGSY
+372 RSAKISGAVLKPGTY
-387 TMAAG
+387 VMAEG

-399 EKAGGTT
+399 E
-406 ENAYL
+406 
-411 FGSVYLNEDAKIV
+411 
-424 NKKSVQLLYE
+424 
-434 LFLDNILSMS
+434 
-444 EKAVGG
+444 
-450 DFDLTSIIGLAQE
+450 
-463 LKKSEQNGRIVVD
+463 
-476 LLDDNSLNSNQIKDG
+476 
-491 DELIIPENNNVV
+491 
-503 YVYGEISSEGAIMFD
+503 
-518 QNKDLDFFVGKS
+518 
-530 GGFKKSADLSSI
+530 
-542 YILHPNGES
+542 
-551 ELYSKKRSIFES
+551 
-563 SPQNEI
+563 
-569 IIYPGSIIFV
+569 
-579 PRALD
+579 
-584 DSTPRRLAAQAYI
+584 
-597 NIVGNLGIALASL
+597 
-610 AALSD
+610 

>member
-1 MNKIKLTKLTKLTK
+1 MNKIKL
-15 LAIIPLVA
+15 AIIFLISLSLA
-23 LPLVA
+23 A
-28 QEFDQDFL
+28 QELDQDFL

-43 KNDLAEKNSK
+43 KNDLTAKNSE
-53 TQESSS
+53 TQKSSG
-59 ENYSP
+59 ENYRP

-74 EDLLILKQRLEYDLQ
+74 EDLLVLKQRLEYDLQ

-103 EVESKLYGADF
+103 EEESKLYGADF

-127 PNPDSTY
+127 PNPDSGY

-139 DGLEI
+139 DILEI
-144 QLIGQNDYIEDFFIN
+144 QLTGQSNYIKDFPIKGDGSIN
-159 RDGAI
+159 
-164 SLPDIGKI
+164 LPDIGKI
-172 TIAGLSLNEASKL
+172 NVAGLSISQASKL
-185 IKSKVISAFIGTE
+185 IKSKINLAFIGTE
-198 AYISL
+198 AFISL

-208 INVLISGNA
+208 VNILVSGNA
-217 ENPGIYTLSGNSNI
+217 QNPGIYTLTGNSNI
-231 LHALSVSGGINKYGS
+231 LHALSVSGGINEQGS
-246 LREINLIRDNEVIES
+246 LREINLIRDNKVIES

-291 NVVTIH
+291 NVITIN
-297 GAVKRPARYEVLN
+297 GAVKRPAKYEVLN
-310 EQNLFSI
+310 EQNLSSI

-329 RDNIFLER
+329 RENIFLER

-345 IPIRNEIQFKTIK
+345 IPIRNEIQFETIK
-358 AVDGDLIYIREYPY
+358 AIDGDLIYIREYPY
-372 RSAKISGAVVKPGSY
+372 RTAKISGAVVKPGSY
-387 TMAAG
+387 NMAAG

-399 EKAGGTT
+399 EKAGGVT

-411 FGSVYLNEDAKIV
+411 FGGVYLNEEAETI
-424 NKKSVQLLYE
+424 NKKSKQLLYE

-444 EKAVGG
+444 EKSDGANP
-450 DFDLTSIIGLAQE
+450 FDLSPIIGLAQE
-463 LKKSEQNGRIVVD
+463 LKKSEPNGRIVIN
-476 LLDDNSLNSNQIKDG
+476 LLDEDSLNLNKVKDG

-503 YVYGEISSEGAIMFD
+503 YIYGEISSEGAVMFD
-518 QNKDLDFFVGKS
+518 QSKDLDFFVDKS

-542 YILHPNGES
+542 FILHPNGES
-551 ELYSKKRSIFES
+551 ELYSKKRNIFES
-563 SPQNEI
+563 SPQNQI
-569 IIYPGSIIFV
+569 KIYPGSIIFV

-584 DSTPRRLAAQAYI
+584 KTAPRRLAAQAYVSI
-597 NIVGNLGIALASL
+597 LGNLGISLASL
-610 AALSD
+610 ASLND

>member
-1 MNKIKLTKLTKLTK
+1 MNKIRLIKLS
-15 LAIIPLVA
+15 IIPLFA
-23 LPLVA
+23 LSLVA
-28 QEFDQDFL
+28 QELDQDFL

-43 KNDLAEKNSK
+43 KNDLVEKNSK
-53 TQESSS
+53 TQES
-59 ENYSP
+59 ENYRP

-74 EDLLILKQRLEYDLQ
+74 EDLLILKQRLENDLQ

-97 DDRLVA
+97 DDRLVTD
-103 EVESKLYGADF
+103 EELKLYGADF

-139 DGLEI
+139 DALEI
-144 QLIGQNDYIEDFFIN
+144 QLFCQNDYIEDFFIN

-185 IKSKVISAFIGTE
+185 IKSKVIAAFIGTE

-208 INVLISGNA
+208 VNVLISGNA

-231 LHALSVSGGINKYGS
+231 LHALSISGGINEYGS
-246 LREINLIRDNEVIES
+246 LREINLFRDNEVIES

-291 NVVTIH
+291 NVITIN
-297 GAVKRPARYEVLN
+297 GAVKRPAKYEALN
-310 EQNLFSI
+310 GQNLISI
-317 ISYANG
+317 IAYANG
-323 MKRTAD
+323 MKKTAD
-329 RDNIFLER
+329 RENIFLER
-337 ILDGTLKT
+337 ILDGALKT
-345 IPIRNEIQFKTIK
+345 IPVRNEVQFENIK
-358 AVDGDLIYIREYPY
+358 AIDGDLIYIREYPY

-411 FGSVYLNEDAKIV
+411 FGGLYLNEDAKAV
-424 NKKSVQLLYE
+424 NKKSTQLLYE
-434 LFLDNILSMS
+434 LFLGNILSMS
-444 EKAVGG
+444 EKAAGG
-450 DFDLTSIIGLAQE
+450 DFDFTSIIGLAQE
-463 LKKSEQNGRIVVD
+463 LKQSESNGRVVID
-476 LLDDNSLNSNQIKDG
+476 LLDEGSLNLNQVKNG
-491 DELIIPENNNVV
+491 DELIIPEKSNVV
-503 YVYGEISSEGAIMFD
+503 YIYGEVSSEGAVMFD
-518 QNKDLDFFVGKS
+518 QNQNLDFFVNKS
-530 GGFKKSADLSSI
+530 GGFKQSADLSSI

-551 ELYSKKRSIFES
+551 ELYSKKRSIFEN
-563 SPQNEI
+563 SPTNEI
-569 IIYPGSIIFV
+569 NIYPGSIIFV

-584 DSTPRRLAAQAYI
+584 DSTPRRLAAQAYVQI
-597 NIVGNLGIALASL
+597 LGNLGIALASL
-610 AALSD
+610 ASLND